1 MSKVLDRITSSAIRE
16 LLKITERPDVLSLA
30 GGLPAPEAFP
40 AAALAAALSAVVTE
54 DPSSLQYSA
63 TEGHRPLREWAAA
76 RHGAT
81 PEQVLVT
88 NGSQQGIELVARA
101 TVDPG
106 DVVALADPGYVGAIQ
121 AFRLSG
127 AFLHGVPCDADGL
140 DTDALEAAL
149 HDGLRPRLVYVVPSF
164 HNPAGVTLSRS
175 RTLHLAELA
184 DRYGFLILEDDPYSE
199 LRWRGE
205 APPPLQQLAPDRT
218 IALRTLSKILA
229 PGLRVGFVLAPDEL
243 VSSLGLLKQ
252 ATDLHTSTVAQR
264 AAHAVVTEPGFLDA
278 HLSRIVPIYEAR
290 AAALVD
296 ALHAHIGD
304 RFRFAEPDGGMFVW
318 CSSDVD
324 TSSLLTR
331 AVDQGVAFV
340 PGRAF
345 AVDADHGRSLRLS
358 FATASPSELDE
369 AVRRLATALDAQG

>member
-40 AAALAAALSAVVTE
+40 SAALAAAFTSVVAD

-63 TEGHRPLREWAAA
+63 TEGQRPLREWAAA
-76 RHGAT
+76 RHGTT

-121 AFRLSG
+121 AFGLAG
-127 AFLHGVPCDADGL
+127 AFLHGIRCDAEGL
-140 DTDALEAAL
+140 DTVALEAAL
-149 HDGLRPRLVYVVPSF
+149 RSGLRPRLVYVVPSF
-164 HNPAGVTLSRS
+164 HNPAGGTLSRS
-175 RTLHLAELA
+175 RALHLAELA

-205 APPPLQQLAPDRT
+205 APPPLRQVVPDRT

-229 PGLRVGFVLAPDEL
+229 PGLRVGFVLAPDAL

-252 ATDLHTSTVAQR
+252 ATDLHTSTVTQR
-264 AAHAVVTEPGFLDA
+264 AAHAVVAEPGFLDA
-278 HLSRIVPIYEAR
+278 HLARIVPIYEAR

-296 ALHAHIGD
+296 ALRAHLGE
-304 RFRFAEPDGGMFVW
+304 RFRFVEPDGGMFVW
-318 CSSDVD
+318 CSTDVD
-324 TSSLLTR
+324 TSALLAP
-331 AVDQGVAFV
+331 AVDRGVAFV

-345 AVDADHGRSLRLS
+345 AVDDDHARSLRLS
-358 FATASPSELDE
+358 FATAAPSELDE
-369 AVRRLATALDAQG
+369 AVRRLASAMAA